1 LQAVAVA
8 LALGLAVLDPMAQG
22 GGALRALAVA
32 VLLTNLV
39 AATQDVP
46 TDGLAVRVLDE
57 ASRGLGNG
65 VQVGA
70 YRAGMIVGGGV
81 LLVAWEAL
89 GWPAAML
96 GMAAVLALASAP
108 LALAPAVGAAPVP
121 ARPER
126 AHPWDWIGRDGAWAW
141 VAVLVIY
148 KLGDHLAQG
157 MIRPWL
163 VDVGYSEGDIGALLG
178 LGGFFAGL
186 VGALGGGWAVPRV
199 GLGVALVGFSALQI
213 TGPLAYALAVAAGP
227 TWPVVAAA
235 AAWDHLAGGMATA
248 ALFTA
253 MMQASRPSDAA
264 TDYTLQASVVVLA
277 SGLGA
282 ALSGVVAA
290 QVGYLGVFLTGAALA
305 VLAPLLVAR
314 PAMRRVLG

>member
-1 LQAVAVA
+1 
-8 LALGLAVLDPMAQG
+8 
-22 GGALRALAVA
+22 
-32 VLLTNLV
+32 
-39 AATQDVP
+39 
-46 TDGLAVRVLDE
+46 
-57 ASRGLGNG
+57 
-65 VQVGA
+65 
-70 YRAGMIVGGGV
+70 
-81 LLVAWEAL
+81 
-89 GWPAAML
+89 ML

-126 AHPWDWIGRDGAWAW
+126 AHPWDWIGRAGAWRW
-141 VAVLVIY
+141 LAVLVVY

-186 VGALGGGWAVPRV
+186 VGALGGGWWVPRL
-199 GLGVALVGFSALQI
+199 GLGTALVGFSTLQV
-213 TGPLAYALAVAAGP
+213 TGPLAYALAVAVGP
-227 TWPVVAAA
+227 SWPVVAAA
-235 AAWDHLAGGMATA
+235 AAWEHLVGGMATA

-253 MMQASRPSDAA
+253 MMEASRPTDAA

-277 SGLGA
+277 SGLGT

-290 QVGYLGVFLTGAALA
+290 QLGYFGTFLTGAALA
-305 VLAPLLVAR
+305 LLAPLVVAR